1 MKKLV
6 TIFSILAFVSLGA
19 FMSPIDQAFASPLL
33 FDRGLP
39 TSNLNDAAGASRSNV
54 AWADWEPTATSSP
67 YYLPGDDFKI
77 VTSGLYNID
86 KITVWSTDNTG
97 PLSLYGGQAGGTI
110 SKIGTNPTVTSVKY
124 ANNTT
129 YQASSGAFINLYQ
142 VDFSLNWNITGGKTY
157 QFFLDGPYTKPSGS
171 LVYYNPFLHASNAAL
186 SGSPQDGANN
196 STLWLEMDDH
206 SWPTGIPNTVSILDL
221 KPYWDKSSDFNI
233 RVYGTPVRGVPLPG
247 TLLLLGSGLAGLGL
261 WRGRKRFKA

>member
-6 TIFSILAFVSLGA
+6 TIFSILAFVSLGV
-19 FMSPIDQAFASPLL
+19 FMSPINQAAADSLL

-39 TSNLNDAAGASRSNV
+39 TSNLNDAAEASRSNV
-54 AWADWEPTATSSP
+54 AWADWEPTATTFP

-110 SKIGTNPTVTSVKY
+110 SKIGTNPKVTSVKY

-129 YQASSGAFINLYQ
+129 YQTSSGTFINLYQ
-142 VDFSLNWNITGGKTY
+142 VDFSLSWNITGGQTY
-157 QFFLDGPYTKPSGS
+157 QFFLDGPYKTDPTGGYDNS
-171 LVYYNPFLHASNAAL
+171 FLHASNKDK
-186 SGSPQDGANN
+186 SGSRQDGANN

-206 SWPTGIPNTVSILDL
+206 SWPKGIPNTVSILDL

-233 RVYGTPVRGVPLPG
+233 RVYGTPVCCVPLPG